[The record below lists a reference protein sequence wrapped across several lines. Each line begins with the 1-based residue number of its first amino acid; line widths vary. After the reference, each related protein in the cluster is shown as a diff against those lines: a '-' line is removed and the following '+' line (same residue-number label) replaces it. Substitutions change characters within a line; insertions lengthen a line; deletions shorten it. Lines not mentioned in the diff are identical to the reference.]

1 MARFARLSRAERG
14 LVLRATALLAV
25 ASCVVRWPGPG
36 WGLRQLTRISG
47 VQRAPTTIAPA
58 RVAWIVE
65 AVAARLPWSTTC
77 LVRAA
82 VSARLI
88 ASVGGACELV
98 IGTEPGAPAFAAH
111 AWVVASGEVAGPV
124 PEAHLVPVARWA
136 LPDSR
141 PA

>member
-1 MARFARLSRAERG
+1 MA
-14 LVLRATALLAV
+14 LRAFGLLAV

-36 WGLRQLTRISG
+36 WGLRQL
-47 VQRAPTTIAPA
+47 APRGAPRYAAFGPIAPA

-88 ASVGGACELV
+88 ASAGRACELV
-98 IGTEPGAPAFAAH
+98 IGAEPGMPAFAAH
-111 AWVVASGEVAGPV
+111 AWVVANGEVAGPL
-124 PEAHLVPVARWA
+124 PDARFVPVARWP

-141 PA
+141 TA